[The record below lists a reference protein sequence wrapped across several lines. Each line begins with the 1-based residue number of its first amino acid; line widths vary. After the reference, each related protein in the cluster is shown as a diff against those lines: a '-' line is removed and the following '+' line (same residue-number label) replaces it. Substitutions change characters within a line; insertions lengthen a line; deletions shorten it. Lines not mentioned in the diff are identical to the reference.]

1 MAGLQGWQLVIIIAI
16 ALLLFAAPKL
26 PAMARN
32 LGQSMRIF
40 KSEVKQMKDDGSG
53 SSQESKGSQD
63 GAESKDS
70 ADSEAVEGRIVDGTS
85 EGTRNGRKTGT
96 TDQP

>member
-40 KSEVKQMKDDGSG
+40 KSEVKQMKDEGSG
-53 SSQESKGSQD
+53 SSRDSGS
-63 GAESKDS
+63 GSAED
-70 ADSEAVEGRIVDGTS
+70 AAETEAVEGRIVDRGTS
-85 EGTRNGRKTGT
+85 EGTRDGRRTGT
-96 TDQP
+96 TDQQ

>member
-40 KSEVKQMKDDGSG
+40 KSEVKQMKDEGSDAKRD
-53 SSQESKGSQD
+53 SASE
-63 GAESKDS
+63 GAEDTG
-70 ADSEAVEGRIVDGTS
+70 AVEGRIVDNGTS
-85 EGTRNGRKTGT
+85 ENTRDGRRTGT

>member
-16 ALLLFAAPKL
+16 VLLLFAAPKL

-40 KSEVKQMKDDGSG
+40 KSEVKQMKDDGPD
-53 SSQESKGSQD
+53 KKATQD
-63 GAESKDS
+63 TSDS
-70 ADSEAVEGRIVDGTS
+70 ADGKDPEGSDAVEGRIVNGDTD
-85 EGTRNGRKTGT
+85 GTRNGRKTGT
-96 TDQP
+96 NDQQ

>member
-40 KSEVKQMKDDGSG
+40 KSEVKQMKDDGTG
-53 SSQESKGSQD
+53 SSAESQT
-63 GAESKDS
+63 SKDS
-70 ADSEAVEGRIVDGTS
+70 KDSSDSEAVEGRIVNGES
-85 EGTRNGRKTGT
+85 KGTRDGRKTGT
-96 TDQP
+96 NDQP

>member
-40 KSEVKQMKDDGSG
+40 KSEVKQMKDDGTP
-53 SSQESKGSQD
+53 QDSQD
-63 GAESKDS
+63 PQKSHGSG
-70 ADSEAVEGRIVDGTS
+70 AVEGRIVNGES
-85 EGTRNGRKTGT
+85 EDTRDGRKTGT
-96 TDQP
+96 NDQP

>member
-40 KSEVKQMKDDGSG
+40 KSEVKQMKDDGTG
-53 SSQESKGSQD
+53 SSAESQT
-63 GAESKDS
+63 SKDS
-70 ADSEAVEGRIVDGTS
+70 SDSEAVEGRIVNGES
-85 EGTRNGRKTGT
+85 KGTRDGRKTGT
-96 TDQP
+96 NDQP

>member
-40 KSEVKQMKDDGSG
+40 KSEVKQMKDDGTG
-53 SSQESKGSQD
+53 SSAESQT
-63 GAESKDS
+63 SKDS
-70 ADSEAVEGRIVDGTS
+70 KDSSDSSDSEAVEGRIVNGES
-85 EGTRNGRKTGT
+85 KGTRDGRKTGT
-96 TDQP
+96 NDQP

>member
-53 SSQESKGSQD
+53 SSTESQPSN
-63 GAESKDS
+63 DS
-70 ADSEAVEGRIVDGTS
+70 TDSEAVEGRIVNGESKGPRD
-85 EGTRNGRKTGT
+85 GRKTGT
-96 TDQP
+96 NDQP

>member
-53 SSQESKGSQD
+53 SAQD
-63 GAESKDS
+63 SPRAPGTQNPKDS
-70 ADSEAVEGRIVDGTS
+70 ADSEAVEGRIVNGEA
-85 EGTRNGRKTGT
+85 EGTRDGRKTGT
-96 TDQP
+96 NDQP